1 MRQALCDNKRMQ
13 AWAAPASPS
22 YLAGRGARRA
32 CLLLASCW
40 ALTGA
45 AFGARV
51 FQSWWTHPVPVF
63 NPLTDGPVPD
73 DFHDSVLGVLFLAV
87 LMAVALAGLQVATIA
102 SGFAYLRGTGLSGR
116 WRTAWACAVI
126 AAAAVGVAFIG
137 VFWQMRH
144 GQQTVLGHPSW
155 GLLAFSAA
163 FLIAGAV
170 MVAIITAA
178 ARQARR
184 QAMEA

>member
-1 MRQALCDNKRMQ
+1 MN
-13 AWAAPASPS
+13 
-22 YLAGRGARRA
+22 
-32 CLLLASCW
+32 
-40 ALTGA
+40 
-45 AFGARV
+45 
-51 FQSWWTHPVPVF
+51 PVPVF

-73 DFHDSVLGVLFLAV
+73 DFYDSVLGVLFLAV
-87 LMAVALAGLQVATIA
+87 LMAVALAGLWVATIA
-102 SGFAYLRGTGLSGR
+102 SGFAYLRGTGLYGR
-116 WRTAWACAVI
+116 WRTAWACSVV
-126 AAAAVGVAFIG
+126 AATAVGVAFIG
-137 VFWQMRH
+137 VFWDPVPLFGQMVH

-178 ARQARR
+178 AREAQQ